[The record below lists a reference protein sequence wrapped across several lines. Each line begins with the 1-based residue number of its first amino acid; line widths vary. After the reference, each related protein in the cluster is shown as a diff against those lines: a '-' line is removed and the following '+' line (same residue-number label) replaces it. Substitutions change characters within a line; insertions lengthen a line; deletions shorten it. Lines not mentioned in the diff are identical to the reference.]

1 MAAFSPV
8 AFPSDLSFPLT
19 VSLHLRNRPKAYGL
33 TEARSAALPMA
44 QGLLPLG
51 RCRGLLLTLHSLPR
65 RHWQWRRRG
74 GRGGAA
80 AGGCRQVR
88 ACLARLEAAQ
98 PPEVGRGVRRA
109 ASTLARA
116 RLVGWEPGGM
126 GACKGSAPF
135 TRRGRR
141 RDQARSGEKWW
152 PQASSG
158 AGPFRRAVVAS
169 ALAQASPRGAPAPEA
184 EIRAHF
190 QPARRAAQ
198 RGVVPRVVRA
208 ARAVR

>member
-1 MAAFSPV
+1 MESGMY
-8 AFPSDLSFPLT
+8 T
-19 VSLHLRNRPKAYGL
+19 YCRG
-33 TEARSAALPMA
+33 TIRSAADGARPAPSRSVSRSTCDPALPA
-44 QGLLPLG
+44 EEALAKAP
-51 RCRGLLLTLHSLPR
+51 PR
-65 RHWQWRRRG
+65 RKGRRSRG
-74 GRGGAA
+74 WVQTSACVSCAA
-80 AGGCRQVR
+80 RSCSATRSRPRCTPSCQH
-88 ACLARLEAAQ
+88 AS
-98 PPEVGRGVRRA
+98 
-109 ASTLARA
+109 AST
-116 RLVGWEPGGM
+116 PGGM
-126 GACKGSAPF
+126 GAWWDGNLLGQCAFHAAWPE
-135 TRRGRR
+135 
-141 RDQARSGEKWW
+141 ARSGEQWW